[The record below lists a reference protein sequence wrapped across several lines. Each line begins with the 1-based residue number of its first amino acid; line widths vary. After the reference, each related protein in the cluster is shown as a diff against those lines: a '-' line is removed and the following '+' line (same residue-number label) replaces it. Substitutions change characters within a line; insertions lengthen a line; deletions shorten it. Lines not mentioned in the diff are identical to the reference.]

1 MTKYEWDSELRR
13 NLSGL
18 PLDEQQKAFEF
29 YNELFEDKIE
39 MGMSESAVV
48 REFGNPFDVARRI
61 IGEYETTEH
70 GANVGV
76 GYSEEPFTARADK
89 KDFSDRPNE
98 YHAGRKTDTD
108 GLSKKIDKTV
118 NNFVNGVLN
127 TVSGAFESASKKTS
141 YASKDDTDYFDKKSK
156 HAVKDDADYFD
167 TTDKNSKTYN
177 VDIRFTDTIAMLF
190 KLGLSILCYA
200 IIVSYVMTSIGILL
214 SGIINGILILTH
226 FSSYNFIDIGA
237 SVTAIGIGIIMTCFI
252 KPITVKM
259 HALAL
264 KIYCRSFGSYTK
276 GGKENKAGKVKKIV
290 DSENET
296 VSREVRKII
305 CDVKNHNIDF
315 VRGEEFNVSYDKSL
329 RTAISIDEKRDT
341 LYINCGKK
349 RGGGMINVTIPTEYV
364 DINVEAKNA
373 QVSATG
379 LRLKGIN
386 AKFENVICDLSNVSA
401 DKVDIENK
409 NGKIDITNVTSEIA
423 RIKTSN
429 APIVIDA
436 AKIIDADCLTSNAAI
451 AVNGLQGETLALKSS
466 NAKITATGINQSN
479 IDIETSNARVD
490 IIVDGHEDD
499 YCVTNIAKG
508 VKAKPHGK
516 ERNKHLRVKTTNA
529 TSKIRFA
536 GGRA

>member
-61 IGEYETTEH
+61 IGEYETEH
-70 GANVGV
+70 GANAGV
-76 GYSEEPFTARADK
+76 GYSEEPFKARADK
-89 KDFSDRPNE
+89 KDYSDRSNE
-98 YHAGRKTDTD
+98 YHSRNNNDTE
-108 GLSKKIDKTV
+108 GLAKKIDKSV

-127 TVSGAFESASKKTS
+127 TVSGAFDSASKKTS
-141 YASKDDTDYFDKKSK
+141 YSSKDDTDYFDKKSK
-156 HAVKDDADYFD
+156 HAIKDDADYFD
-167 TTDKNSKTYN
+167 STNKNSKTHN
-177 VDIRFTDTIAMLF
+177 VDIRFTDTLTMLF
-190 KLGLSILCYA
+190 KLGLSIMCYA
-200 IIVSYVMTSIGILL
+200 VIIMYVMASIGILI
-214 SGIINGILILTH
+214 SGIVKGIVILTH

-237 SVTAIGIGIIMTCFI
+237 SVTSVGIGILMTNFI
-252 KPITVKM
+252 KPVTVKM

-264 KIYCRSFGSYTK
+264 KVYCKSFGRYAKVGNDS
-276 GGKENKAGKVKKIV
+276 KAGKVKKIV

-305 CDVKNHNIDF
+305 CDIKNHNIDF
-315 VRGEEFNVSYDKSL
+315 IRGEEFGVSYDKSL

-364 DINVEAKNA
+364 DINVDAKNA

-386 AKFENVICDLSNVSA
+386 AKFENVMCDLSNVSA
-401 DKVDIENK
+401 DKVEIENK
-409 NGKIDITNVTSEIA
+409 NGKIDLTNVTSEIA

-451 AVNGLQGETLALKSS
+451 AINGLQGETLALKSS
-466 NAKITATGINQSN
+466 NAKISATGINQSN

-490 IIVDGHEDD
+490 IIIDGNEDD

-516 ERNKHLRVKTTNA
+516 ERNKHVRVKTTNA